1 MIPIALIVA
10 AGTTGTAIALS
21 TAERTADAYDDYRR
35 RSEVS
40 DVVINPDTNTA
51 QIDEVIRTLPGVER
65 VTMDPYFRHHARRRP
80 TPAARRGRLRRG
92 VRDHRARVQRRPLDG
107 DGPAGRA
114 VRPHAGE
121 RHRGGDHRRHRRV
134 AGPRDRRHGG
144 IAFWQPRVNPY
155 LGLEPVGEYGDEI
168 IEPIAVGEVEIVGI
182 VVLPG
187 QVLPDELFRRAEMI
201 VSPELSARYDCV
213 PDIPRPGATFAEA
226 VATLLPADCKVA
238 FPTARCASPT
248 ARPRCNRRWTSSWT
262 APPG

>member
-1 MIPIALIVA
+1 MDRPAVQSGRMPANAIEA
-10 AGTTGTAIALS
+10 AITVDTA
-21 TAERTADAYDDYRR
+21 
-35 RSEVS
+35 VS
-40 DVVINPDTNTA
+40 QGLGIGDT
-51 QIDEVIRTLPGVER
+51 VE
-65 VTMDPYFRHHARRRP
+65 
-80 TPAARRGRLRRG
+80 
-92 VRDHRARVQRRPLDG
+92 
-107 DGPAGRA
+107 
-114 VRPHAGE
+114 
-121 RHRGGDHRRHRRV
+121 
-134 AGPRDRRHGG
+134 

-168 IEPIAVGEVEIVGI
+168 IEPIAVEEVEIVGI